1 MSRENFAQKL
11 LNIFEDPPK
20 LDKNYIHSSSQSTYN
35 KQQQTNDAFSEKW
48 AKYNTSVEKE
58 TFYSFQKEWYLN
70 LYGFSSEK
78 ELQQYLSTCKLIIDA
93 GCGLG
98 YKAAWFAKLSPST
111 IVLGIDFSDAAQ
123 QAATNYVA
131 IPNLYFMQGNI
142 SNTGI
147 KDGAVDF
154 LSCDQVI
161 MHTEDP
167 FKTFSEFARIIK
179 KHRGQIACYFYAK
192 KALPRELLDDY
203 FRSACLNLSQD
214 ELWSLSE
221 QLMELG
227 KRLSELKIKFIC
239 PEIPL
244 LGIKGGEYDIQ
255 RFIYWNFLKCF
266 WNKDLGPDTS
276 LVTNYDWYSPSNA
289 YRFSEDDI
297 HKLIAENKLI
307 EIFFHAEEAC
317 YSGRFAFKIIS

>member
-1 MSRENFAQKL
+1 MSREIYAQML
-11 LNIFEDPPK
+11 LNIFDNPPA
-20 LDKNYIHSSSQSTYN
+20 LDKNYIYSSSESTFN
-35 KQQQTNDAFSEKW
+35 KQQQTNDTFSEKW
-48 AKYNTSVEKE
+48 AKYEESKEKE
-58 TFYSFQKEWYLN
+58 TFYKFQKEWYLE
-70 LYGFSSEK
+70 LYGFGTEK
-78 ELQQYLSTCKLIIDA
+78 ELQDYLVSCEIVLDA
-93 GCGLG
+93 GCGMG
-98 YKAAWFAKLSPST
+98 YKAAWFAKLAPST
-111 IVLGIDFSDAAQ
+111 LVLGIDFAAVAK
-123 QAATNYVA
+123 QAAKTYA
-131 IPNLYFMQGNI
+131 DIPNLYFMQGNI
-142 SNTGI
+142 ANMGI

-179 KHRGQIACYFYAK
+179 RHSGQIACYFYAK

-203 FRSACLNLSQD
+203 FRGACLNLSQD

-227 KRLSELKIKFIC
+227 KRLSELKIKFIS

-266 WNKDLGPDTS
+266 WNKDLGSDTS

-289 YRFSEDDI
+289 YRFSEDEI
-297 HKLIAENKLI
+297 HTLVAENRLI

-317 YSGRFAFKIIS
+317 YSGRFAYEK